1 MKRLLLPPLFALA
14 LNANELEN
22 FLSPT
27 YNELF
32 DTELKKSFVQSKYNS
47 LSWISPVTLGFER
60 SWSNQIEGG
69 WHPRNSYFIG
79 IEQPIFKS
87 GGIFYGI
94 KYAKSN
100 YSLAKATTI
109 GQKVKLN
116 TQAHELV
123 LQIKQLKLSIAKL
136 KLQIKNAKIEIK
148 RAKELFN
155 AGLFS
160 SVELDNA
167 LIKKDEANIAL
178 FDLEAN
184 LANLIAAFKKISNKD
199 INSIKLPKVRLLT
212 KDEFLANNIEID
224 IAKAKRQSSKN
235 YTKMVRSKY
244 LPTISLGAR
253 YTKISNAQPHTKD
266 AFTNY
271 SLKVSMPISVNTSN
285 DLEVAKLDSII
296 DGIKIKNTKI
306 AQSVDYDTTLKRVKS
321 IEQKIA
327 IANKQIKAYKRL
339 YKSTNEQ
346 YKAGQKSIDDV
357 ELIKN
362 SLKIKRLDKNIYT
375 YAKSIEILK
384 LYEKVR

>member
-1 MKRLLLPPLFALA
+1 MKRLLLPLLFGAT

-32 DTELKKSFVQSKYNS
+32 DTELKKSFAQSKYNS

-69 WHPRNSYFIG
+69 WHPRNSYSIG

-148 RAKELFN
+148 RAKELFD

-184 LANLIAAFKKISNKD
+184 LANLIASFKKVSNKD
-199 INSIKLPKVRLLT
+199 INSIKLPKVRLLS
-212 KDEFLANNIEID
+212 KDEFLANNIDID

-235 YTKMVRSKY
+235 YAKMVRSKY
-244 LPTISLGAR
+244 LPTVSLGAR

-306 AQSVDYDTTLKRVKS
+306 AQSIDYDTTLKRVKS

-357 ELIKN
+357 NLIKN
-362 SLKIKRLDKNIYT
+362 SLKIKKLDKYIYT